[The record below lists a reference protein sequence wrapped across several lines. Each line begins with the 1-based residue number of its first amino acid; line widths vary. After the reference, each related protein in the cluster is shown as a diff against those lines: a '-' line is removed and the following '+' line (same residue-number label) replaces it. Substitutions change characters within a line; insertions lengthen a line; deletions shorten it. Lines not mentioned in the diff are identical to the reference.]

1 MKNTC
6 FIPARYEST
15 RLPGKPLLKIKGI
28 SVINRVYLQVKKCKM
43 IDEII
48 VLTDDIRIK
57 KEVESI
63 NGRVEMI
70 TEECLNGTE
79 RIIKYLQNHPESC
92 DIVVNVQGDEP
103 FVNPED
109 IDRCIQNYYK
119 IRYNQ
124 YNNEITNN
132 YNHNVDYKCS
142 TMCHLLKLDEVE
154 NRNKGKVIL
163 NKKNDILYC
172 SRNVIPGSKND
183 ILNKDYLYYGHT
195 GVFVF
200 DKNYLLNEFIKEN
213 TQYQIYEDIE
223 WLKIIEQGYKINTIF
238 INNPERGIDTIEDYN
253 YFLQKYN

>member
-57 KEVESI
+57 EEVESI

-70 TEECLNGTE
+70 TEKCLNGTE

-124 YNNEITNN
+124 YNHETAHFNNHIT
-132 YNHNVDYKCS
+132 DYKCS

-163 NKKNDILYC
+163 NK
-172 SRNVIPGSKND
+172 
-183 ILNKDYLYYGHT
+183 DYLYYGHI

-200 DKNYLLNEFIKEN
+200 DKTYLLNEYIKEN

-238 INNPERGIDTIEDYN
+238 I
-253 YFLQKYN
+253 K